1 MTIESTAWSFKKSS
15 AIPDWLTALSWLM
28 THRCCAIC
36 EAFFYQCS
44 IKFEIP
50 PGVCGLIDFGLLKD
64 WSRSIKPKASGM
76 ARNTKA
82 IHSSEITN
90 LMLFLSLRA
99 LLLLKCSNVFFAHP
113 AVITQPPSEPFI
125 NYAQG
130 GITFTWDTLNSIHL
144 GWLSMQ
150 IIIIIINPVSNG
162 TSWSSRPLD
171 FRH

>member
-1 MTIESTAWSFKKSS
+1 
-15 AIPDWLTALSWLM
+15 M

-130 GITFTWDTLNSIHL
+130 GHHLYLRHLKLHPSWMIVDANYHHHHQPRFKWHKLILTTFGFS
-144 GWLSMQ
+144 
-150 IIIIIINPVSNG
+150 
-162 TSWSSRPLD
+162 PLD
-171 FRH
+171 DECISPRSPGVS